1 MQRQTTTD
9 TQQQD
14 KPGKDE
20 SPKHY
25 RFDNVAAPHSGKAL
39 YINHPSLGW
48 VPVLDQFTDIEIDR
62 VIIAVGS
69 PNSGAFNTL
78 YETFYS
84 EYADLVFDAATAED
98 IFPERLREG
107 EFEPAD
113 ELVSDLPASTPGES
127 NLAALDEEAL

>member
-1 MQRQTTTD
+1 MGSADHPVHEERTD
-9 TQQQD
+9 SCD
-14 KPGKDE
+14 Y
-20 SPKHY
+20 Y
-25 RFDNVAAPHSGKAL
+25 RFEEVAAPHTGQAL
-39 YINHPSLGW
+39 YLNHPTLGW

-62 VIIAVGS
+62 VVVAVGS
-69 PNSGAFNTL
+69 PDGGAFNTL

-98 IFPERLREG
+98 IFQERLREG